1 MRLQYQ
7 PMQNRNFSC
16 LSNCQKIMMS
26 ASSWTIFFKNRNFK
40 KNFPDKYLEK
50 SVIFKA
56 IQFKVV
62 KQ

>member
-26 ASSWTIFFKNRNFK
+26 ASSWTIFLKKKKFQ
-40 KNFPDKYLEK
+40 KNFSRQISGKISDFQGN
-50 SVIFKA
+50 S
-56 IQFKVV
+56 IQSG
-62 KQ
+62 

>member
-1 MRLQYQ
+1 
-7 PMQNRNFSC
+7 MQNRNFSC

-26 ASSWTIFFKNRNFK
+26 ASSWTIFFKKRNFK
-40 KNFPDKYLEK
+40 KIFPDKYLEK